1 VSIPFVTLDDPR
13 YGEVVQV
20 SPLIRRVIA
29 HNPSKFTYHGTG
41 TYLVGGRRGVVVIDP
56 GPLDDTHRAALAAAI
71 GDAPVLG
78 VLVTHCHAD
87 HVPLAAPLAAE
98 TGANTFGFGPHPR
111 LDDPD
116 ADDPITGDDTTGD
129 DGTAADGEAVQIE
142 EHTDHDFDPDVRV
155 HDGEV
160 VVAGPGFTITA
171 VHTPGHTSNH
181 LCFAL
186 AEEHAL
192 FTGDHIMGWST
203 TVIGPPDGD
212 MRAYLDSIR
221 KVQQRDDAV
230 FWPTHGS
237 PITAPQPFLEAFL
250 AHRLEREANVLRVV
264 RDGVASV
271 PEMVKILYADVREE
285 LHKPAG
291 RSVLAHLIKLV
302 DDGVVA
308 IDDGAVPSLKA
319 AYRPV

>member
-20 SPLIRRVIA
+20 SPLVRRVVA

-41 TYLVGGRRGVVVIDP
+41 TYLVGNRRGVVVIDP
-56 GPLDDTHRAALAAAI
+56 GPIDEQHRAALAAAI

-116 ADDPITGDDTTGD
+116 ADDPITAEDTPAEGEAVGNGD
-129 DGTAADGEAVQIE
+129 AVQIE
-142 EHTDHDFDPDVRV
+142 EHTDFDFDPDVRV
-155 HDGEV
+155 ADGEV

-186 AEEHAL
+186 VEEQAL

-212 MRAYLDSIR
+212 MRTYFDSIR
-221 KVQQRDDAV
+221 KVQGRDDV
-230 FWPTHGS
+230 IFWPTHGS
-237 PITAPQPFLEAFL
+237 PITDTRPFLDAFL
-250 AHRLEREANVLRVV
+250 AHRLDREANVLRVV
-264 RDGVASV
+264 REGMTSV
-271 PEMVKILYADVREE
+271 PEMVKVLYADVREE

-302 DDGVVA
+302 GDGAVA

-319 AYRPV
+319 TYRPV